1 MPNLSAFKMSFA
13 KIFFL
18 VFATGM
24 LPSVALAGPLS
35 DTAAKAEKMA
45 NSGDAVGAYA
55 LMREAVSDFAAT
67 LPFSIGK
74 AVFVTEPPLGYGIYT
89 PRADA
94 NFKASEPLISYI
106 EPLGLTW
113 KPADEAGKQQTK
125 FTVDFDILDEA
136 GDVVAGQK
144 AFGSF
149 SFTGLFRNQ
158 ELFTHLKLDL
168 SSAPAGKYTLRYKFN
183 DTNSGKS
190 AVVDQPFTIAE

>member
-1 MPNLSAFKMSFA
+1 MPKLSDFKMPLM
-13 KIFFL
+13 I
-18 VFATGM
+18 VFMMIAGGIA
-24 LPSVALAGPLS
+24 PSVAIAGPLN
-35 DTAAKAEKMA
+35 DAATKAETMA
-45 NSGDAVGAYA
+45 RSGDAAGAYA

-67 LPFSIGK
+67 LPFAIGK

-94 NFKASEPLISYI
+94 NFKTNEPLISYI

-136 GDVVAGQK
+136 GDIVAGQK

-158 ELFTHLKLDL
+158 ELFT
-168 SSAPAGKYTLRYKFN
+168 
-183 DTNSGKS
+183 
-190 AVVDQPFTIAE
+190 PF